1 MRFKKYSCVKEFY
14 NDTYEVL
21 LRDEAQNMILLGN
34 VIIGYVGID
43 KTGWRDP
50 VNWMMATVSDKGFKK
65 CALYT
70 DLSNPTSNSIYTKI
84 GDVPVCDSLV
94 LKFE

>member
-1 MRFKKYSCVKEFY
+1 MLNCRTETGKYTKRHVRQGTGSGFVYTSPYFRGKGY
-14 NDTYEVL
+14 ASSIL
-21 LRDEAQNMILLGN
+21 AQLSQ
-34 VIIGYVGID
+34 
-43 KTGWRDP
+43 
-50 VNWMMATVSDKGFKK
+50 MALDKGFKK